1 MGDITDEALLDRA
14 KAGDSLAFRSLVE
27 RYAPAVAATATGM
40 LGPGADA
47 EDVAQETFIRFYR
60 SMDAFRGD
68 SALKTY
74 LTRIAIN
81 LSLSTRK
88 KRKWLWARFPS
99 RDRNEAGGDDPAG
112 EPPDIAV
119 VGERRRRVREA
130 IGGLDE
136 KHRAV
141 VVLRM
146 MEGYSTR
153 ETAEILEVP
162 EGTVLSRLS
171 RAMKR
176 LEEALEPY
184 MDDDEH

>member
-1 MGDITDEALLDRA
+1 MDDITDEALLKRA

-27 RYAPAVAATATGM
+27 RYEPAVAATAAGM
-40 LGPGADA
+40 LGRGADA

-60 SMDAFRGD
+60 SMEAFRGD

-81 LSLSTRK
+81 LSLSALK
-88 KRKWLWARFPS
+88 KRKRIWTRFPS
-99 RDRNEAGGDDPAG
+99 RDRNEARWYDPAG
-112 EPPDIAV
+112 EPPDTALED
-119 VGERRRRVREA
+119 ERRRRVREA
-130 IGGLDE
+130 IDGLDE

-146 MEGYSTR
+146 MEGCSTR

-162 EGTVLSRLS
+162 EGTVLSRLA

-176 LEEALEPY
+176 LEEALDSY